1 MLSEGN
7 DMPPIELSALADGIS
22 YASSVFFAVL
32 LYRRG
37 MLTCGNLLRT
47 FFAGMCAFIHFIAG
61 PRGYAGLPFFYDW
74 IAVDTPQSC
83 IEVGQYVLR
92 NLCFGAVA
100 YPYLFLAKIFTSRR
114 KILLTGDCGNFFSR
128 PFPKKMKRKPD
139 GFPFMEIFSASSHP
153 SYKTTWRGSPEWRSQ
168 G

>member
-1 MLSEGN
+1 
-7 DMPPIELSALADGIS
+7 MPPIELSALADGIS

-83 IEVGQYVLR
+83 IEVGQYVLQ
-92 NLCFGAVA
+92 
-100 YPYLFLAKIFTSRR
+100 KS
-114 KILLTGDCGNFFSR
+114 LLWCGSVSISFFS
-128 PFPKKMKRKPD
+128 
-139 GFPFMEIFSASSHP
+139 
-153 SYKTTWRGSPEWRSQ
+153 
-168 G
+168 

>member
-1 MLSEGN
+1 
-7 DMPPIELSALADGIS
+7 MPPIELSALADGIS

-74 IAVDTPQSC
+74 IRYSTK
-83 IEVGQYVLR
+83 
-92 NLCFGAVA
+92 
-100 YPYLFLAKIFTSRR
+100 AKISQDVLPYFN
-114 KILLTGDCGNFFSR
+114 TGLWSIYSN
-128 PFPKKMKRKPD
+128 PIIEKR
-139 GFPFMEIFSASSHP
+139 
-153 SYKTTWRGSPEWRSQ
+153 
-168 G
+168 

>member
-74 IAVDTPQSC
+74 IAVDTPQSG

-114 KILLTGDCGNFFSR
+114 KILLTGDCPLQETLFLSCLLSGMTQMFWNYIVEFNSFL
-128 PFPKKMKRKPD
+128 
-139 GFPFMEIFSASSHP
+139 FME
-153 SYKTTWRGSPEWRSQ
+153 E
-168 G
+168 

>member
-1 MLSEGN
+1 MWESF
-7 DMPPIELSALADGIS
+7 AD
-22 YASSVFFAVL
+22 VL
-32 LYRRG
+32 CWYV
-37 MLTCGNLLRT
+37 CV
-47 FFAGMCAFIHFIAG
+47 IHFIAG

-114 KILLTGDCGNFFSR
+114 KILLTGDCPLQETLFLSCLLSGMTQIFWNYVVEFNSFL
-128 PFPKKMKRKPD
+128 
-139 GFPFMEIFSASSHP
+139 FMGE
-153 SYKTTWRGSPEWRSQ
+153 
-168 G
+168 